1 MRRHQLLIALVC
13 SLFWL
18 QTAAVHAQVRAEDK
32 PVLRWCLDH
41 FPGFHEFNGRF
52 PAGPSVEVMQ
62 ELAKRAGFT
71 LEFSTRTPVARC
83 FRQMET
89 GDTDLMTNLNFTA
102 ERDAIMYLMPYSE
115 RIPESLYLRADDK
128 RLVDQLS
135 QLDPLTLVTIRNY
148 AYHPSLQALI
158 KSRTQHIEVE
168 NVAAGFEM
176 LAKGRVDGLVAPTF
190 SSLDVLQKS
199 PHLHR
204 VFRKAPLEMKFN
216 KPQFIF
222 VGLSKKSPF
231 AAKHQL
237 LTTTLAEMM
246 ADGTIKR
253 LYDKQAELIRPEIL
267 LYN

>member
-1 MRRHQLLIALVC
+1 LRCYAPVIVLLWSFILLQSNIA
-13 SLFWL
+13 FAHN
-18 QTAAVHAQVRAEDK
+18 QEEDK

-41 FPGFHEFNGRF
+41 FPGFHEFNGRV

-62 ELAKRAGFT
+62 ELARRAGFT
-71 LEFSTRTPVARC
+71 LEYSTRTPVARC
-83 FRQMET
+83 FRQMSA
-89 GDTDLMTNLNFTA
+89 GDTDLMTNLNFTE
-102 ERDAIMYLMPYSE
+102 ERDAMMYLMPYSE

-148 AYHPSLQALI
+148 AYHPSIQALI
-158 KSRTQHIEVE
+158 KSRKQHIEVDS
-168 NVAAGFEM
+168 VAAGFEL

-204 VFRKAPLEMKFN
+204 VFRKAPLQMKFN
-216 KPQFIF
+216 NPQFIF
-222 VGLSKKSPF
+222 VGLSKRSPH
-231 AAKHQL
+231 AAMHDL
-237 LTTTLAEMM
+237 LTKTLAEMM
-246 ADGTIKR
+246 ADGTITK
-253 LYDKQAELIRPEIL
+253 LYNKQAELIRRDIL

>member
-1 MRRHQLLIALVC
+1 LLRHCSFVLLLLG
-13 SLFWL
+13 LFL
-18 QTAAVHAQVRAEDK
+18 LPTSQAHELEQDK

-41 FPGFHEFNGRF
+41 FPGFHEFKGRL

-62 ELAKRAGFT
+62 ELARRAGFT
-71 LEFSTRTPVARC
+71 IEYSTRTPLARC

-89 GDTDLMTNLNFTA
+89 GDTDIMTNLNFTV
-102 ERDAIMYLMPYSE
+102 EREAIMHLMPYSE
-115 RIPESLYLRADDK
+115 RIPESLYLRASDK

-168 NVAAGFEM
+168 NVAAGFEL

-204 VFRKAPLEMKFN
+204 LFRKAPLQMKFSQQ
-216 KPQFIF
+216 QFIF
-222 VGLSKKSPF
+222 VGLSKQSPH
-231 AAKHQL
+231 AAMHKL

-246 ADGTIKR
+246 ADGTVKR
-253 LYDKQAELIRPEIL
+253 LYDKQAELIRPDIL